1 MSEEEAEEM
10 LLEIKEKAELMVDLA
25 YSSLLYDN
33 DEIAKEVYELEEHI
47 DKLNDDLQEL
57 AIRDA
62 KKGELETNEALAI
75 IQLGIS
81 SELIAD
87 AARDIADIQLRDVE
101 IHPILR
107 ESILESNEVI
117 LKTTISPDSVL
128 KDKKLGDLKLASET
142 GIWILAIKRNGR
154 WIYDPD
160 KRVTLKEN
168 DVIFAK
174 GNKEGKDH
182 FIALAEGRE
191 KIL

>member
-117 LKTTISPDSVL
+117 LKTTISSDSVL